1 MRASALWLVYLAGRI
16 SPCDPL
22 NWKFRFD
29 WQVSLKEDLK
39 HINRKSTQ
47 TKKRKKTLK
56 QMSQTFKLV
65 SPRVW
70 MKTSDEWRKMNA
82 TKTTRAENQMIS
94 SLLKGRQTQWK
105 RQNTSGKSYFIW
117 QRFLSFIA
125 SHVNEHKRVS
135 VMKKKRTSPL
145 FHWAAQTTHNP
156 FLCLNKEPVS
166 LESVCG
172 SHYLGKPK
180 IRRFMTTA

>member
-105 RQNTSGKSYFIW
+105 RQNTSGKIYFICVR

-125 SHVNEHKRVS
+125 SLFIEHKRVS
-135 VMKKKRTSPL
+135 LMEK
-145 FHWAAQTTHNP
+145 
-156 FLCLNKEPVS
+156 KEPH
-166 LESVCG
+166 LYFTERPRP
-172 SHYLGKPK
+172 L
-180 IRRFMTTA
+180 TTLFCVWTENL